1 MFPLQ
6 PNILS
11 HKSGL
16 GLRFLRRKVTPSKMA
31 SRNPKKKKPARNSAK
46 KKKPRFNF
54 TASDFFFFPF
64 YLIAFL
70 TRKMPNWI
78 KWPLRFGLSGGLVT
92 VLGGLLLSLVYFII
106 ACSYDLKEVEEM
118 PARTEILDRDG
129 HVLKNSSG
137 QEIGYLHG
145 KNRQIVFYED
155 IPSHFVDAIIAQE
168 DKRFRSHGAVD
179 FRSMGRVV
187 LRAATRGKLEGGGT
201 ISMQLAR
208 NSFALKKPKESM
220 LRGVHRKILEIFIA
234 VRIESKFKKN
244 EILEHYMNRIFWGGS
259 IRGVEVASR
268 SYFDKPAKDLTLEES
283 ALLVGI
289 IRAPNK
295 FSPFRYPDRAAT
307 QRDWVLSK
315 MIETGAITQAQ
326 ADAAEKAPVKIAS
339 AQNSVHEGSYALD
352 TIRRDLD
359 RILESENLRDGGLII
374 ETTLD
379 PNIQEIAER
388 SMQKRLAQIEK
399 RPGFPHQKRSEW
411 DGKGAPNY
419 LQGAAVVI
427 DNHSGAVRAI
437 VGGRNASESQFN
449 RALQSKRQIGSLFKP
464 FMFLAAFD
472 QDIKPYDYVSDAQLK
487 PGEISGD
494 DPNWN
499 PANSDGKYYKKI
511 RVSRALI
518 ESRNTS
524 SIRVASVAGLDS
536 VIEVA
541 RRSGFD
547 TDQIARVPSS
557 YLGSWGAS
565 PEAVASAYTIFPNG
579 GTRFRPYYIQK
590 IKDRSG
596 AVLWENGPIPYQA
609 TPSAPA
615 WEVSR
620 ILEDVNRTGTGR
632 AIRSTY
638 GFRAPSGGKTGTTNG
653 PNDAWYAGYTSALT
667 CAVWVGMD
675 RGETIIKRG
684 SGASLALPI
693 WVDIMKGSDR
703 LPTIKNGPIAPSR
716 AQVVGPA
723 QEAIP
728 LAQPVDDIPQAIPV
742 N

>member
-1 MFPLQ
+1 MSTPQLR
-6 PNILS
+6 ILS

-16 GLRFLRRKVTPSKMA
+16 GLRFVKRKLTPSKMA
-31 SRNPKKKKPARNSAK
+31 SRKPAKKRSPRKSAK
-46 KKKPRFNF
+46 KKEPRFNF
-54 TASDFFFFPF
+54 AASDFFFSPF
-64 YLIAFL
+64 YLIAAL
-70 TRKMPNWI
+70 TRKMPNWL
-78 KWPLRFGLSGGLVT
+78 KWPLRFGLSGGFLAVI
-92 VLGGLLLSLVYFII
+92 GGLLLSLVYFII
-106 ACSYDLKEVEEM
+106 ACTYDLKEVEVM

-129 HVLKNSSG
+129 HILKNSSG

-145 KNRQIVFYED
+145 KNRQIVSYED
-155 IPSHFVDAIIAQE
+155 IPPHFVDAIIAQE

-179 FRSMGRVV
+179 FRSMARVV
-187 LRAATRGKLEGGGT
+187 KRAITRGKLEGGGT

-208 NSFALKKPKESM
+208 NSFALKKPKERI
-220 LRGVHRKILEIFIA
+220 LRGIHRKILEIFIA
-234 VRIESKFKKN
+234 VRIESKFEKD

-268 SYFDKPAKDLTLEES
+268 TYFDKPAKELTLEES

-295 FSPFRYPDRAAT
+295 FSPFRYPEKAAT

-315 MIETGAITQAQ
+315 MIENGAITQAQ
-326 ADAAEKAPVKIAS
+326 SDAAEKAPLKIS
-339 AQNSVHEGSYALD
+339 SSRNRVQEGSYALD
-352 TIRRDLD
+352 AIRRDLN
-359 RILESENLRDGGLII
+359 RILETENLRDGGLII

-379 PNIQEIAER
+379 PNIQEIAEI
-388 SMQKRLAQIEK
+388 SMEKRLTQIEK
-399 RPGFPHQKRSEW
+399 RPGFSHQKRSEW
-411 DGKGAPNY
+411 NGKGDPNY
-419 LQGAAVVI
+419 VQGAAVVI
-427 DNHSGAVRAI
+427 DNSSGAVRAI
-437 VGGRNASESQFN
+437 VGGRNANESQFN

-472 QDIKPYDYVSDAQLK
+472 QDIKPYDYVSDEQLK

-499 PANSDGKYYKKI
+499 PTNSDGKYYKKI

-524 SIRVASVAGLDS
+524 SIRIASVAGLDT

-547 TDQIARVPSS
+547 TDSIARVPSS

-579 GTRFRPYYIQK
+579 GTRFRPYYIQR

-620 ILEDVNRTGTGR
+620 ILEEVNRSGTGR

-703 LPTIKNGPIAPSR
+703 LPIIENGPIAPGR
-716 AQVVGPA
+716 AQIIEPV
-723 QEAIP
+723 QEDIP
-728 LAQPVDDIPQAIPV
+728 LAQPVEEIPQAIPV